1 MKLFQSSFFRHF
13 MTIFSGGVVAQL
25 ISFLVEPVLTRI
37 YTPEEFALFAQFI
50 SITTIFSVIA
60 TARYELAIMLPSNHR
75 GSINILA
82 LSVLISFFVGIL
94 VLLLLILF
102 GDKLVFIY
110 QTDKLLV
117 YLWIAPFSVF
127 IAGVTQ
133 ALNYWMLRYEQF
145 KTISFGRVVQS
156 ASNATGNVGLG
167 ILKWSTWGLIVSYLV
182 GQLVSF
188 FVFLRTFLKKDYK
201 ALKLVQ
207 KGEMK
212 SMAKEYSDFPKINT
226 WHAFTDIFQQS
237 LVIMLLSYFFTAEDV
252 GYYSRTY
259 RLLIAP
265 LTLIGSSMG
274 QVFFHRAS
282 KYVHE
287 HQNLRSFVV
296 KNLLFISALAIPLFL
311 LIIFFAPYLFE
322 WFLGKGWD
330 KAGVMAQYM
339 APWLMFT
346 MIVSPM
352 STLPLVLHRQ
362 KTAFLFSLIG
372 NSLII
377 LSIFV
382 GGNIGHGIYL
392 SLGIVSISMSLY
404 FIILLGWYLKISS
417 ALSK

>member
-1 MKLFQSSFFRHF
+1 MRLFQSTFFRHF

-50 SITTIFSVIA
+50 SITTIFSVVA
-60 TARYELAIMLPSNHR
+60 TARYELAIMLPSNR
-75 GSINILA
+75 RSSINILA

-94 VLLLLILF
+94 VLLLLILL
-102 GDKLVFIY
+102 GDKLVLIY
-110 QTDKLLV
+110 QTDKLQV
-117 YLWIAPFSVF
+117 YMWIAPFSVF
-127 IAGVTQ
+127 VAGVTQ

-145 KTISFGRVVQS
+145 STISIGRVVQS
-156 ASNATGNVGLG
+156 VSNAMGNVGLG
-167 ILKWSTWGLIVSYLV
+167 VLKWSTWGLIASYIV
-182 GQLVSF
+182 GQLLSL

-201 ALKLVQ
+201 TLKFVQ
-207 KGEMK
+207 RDEMK

-265 LTLIGSSMG
+265 LALIGSSMG
-274 QVFFHRAS
+274 QVFFQRAS

-287 HQNLRSFVV
+287 QQSLRPFVL
-296 KNLLFISALAIPLFL
+296 KNVLLISAFAIPLFL
-311 LIIFFAPYLFE
+311 LIIFFAPWLFE

-339 APWLMFT
+339 SPWLMFT
-346 MIVSPM
+346 MMVSPV
-352 STLPLVLHRQ
+352 STLPLVLQRQ
-362 KTAFLFSLIG
+362 KTAFMFSLIG

-382 GGNIGHGIYL
+382 GGSIGHNIYW
-392 SLGIVSISMSLY
+392 SLGIVSITMSLY
-404 FIILLGWYLKISS
+404 FIVLLGWYLKISTVV
-417 ALSK
+417 KK